1 MTVGIY
7 IYLIFQCTKCLDGF
21 LGSPSQNRQCYS
33 KVVHMNEFSISSK
46 AGTDVTGENKAP
58 PLPKGTTVSYVV
70 YPKYTNVDIR
80 TTIDVFQGG
89 LDVYVSTNDRTFAVY
104 VNKTTGV
111 HSVVITKP
119 ARKRRDV
126 EEDVPVSEVINVY
139 GGKDRLNTFI
149 TMHSTDDII
158 RVRAVENRLVLTFP
172 YSKHYL
178 RSSRFYL
185 MLMGVGDSSHDDTTG
200 IIYFRQDLSQ
210 IDLFVFFSVF
220 FSVFFLVL
228 ALCIIAWKIKQFHD
242 RRRIAQVQSRELET
256 MASRPFATYSFLT
269 DMKTA
274 PQSCWK
280 IKRDNSRRNV
290 RERKGQL
297 YLREAS
303 HRPVISP
310 VAHQTTEDA
319 RGAVVSVMFQLPSN
333 ENSDFQLAFGSAICT
348 NTGQH
353 SIGSL
358 FGYPLLSGSKS
369 RNAVSITS

>member
-1 MTVGIY
+1 
-7 IYLIFQCTKCLDGF
+7 
-21 LGSPSQNRQCYS
+21 
-33 KVVHMNEFSISSK
+33 MNEFAISSK
-46 AGTDVTGENKAP
+46 AASDVNGDIKAP

-111 HSVVITKP
+111 HSVEITKP

-126 EEDVPVSEVINVY
+126 ENTVLPSEVISVY
-139 GGKDRLNTFI
+139 GGEDRLNTFV

-158 RVRAVENRLVLTFP
+158 CIKSIKNRLVLTFP
-172 YSKHYL
+172 YSKHHL
-178 RSSRFYL
+178 RSSRFYML
-185 MLMGVGDSSHDDTTG
+185 LMGVGDNSHDDTTG

-228 ALCIIAWKIKQFHD
+228 ALCIIAWKVKQFHD
-242 RRRIAQVQSRELET
+242 RRRIAQVQSREMET
-256 MASRPFATYSFLT
+256 MASRPYATYSFLT

-274 PQSCWK
+274 PHSCWK
-280 IKRDNSRRNV
+280 IKRESSRRNL
-290 RERKGQL
+290 RERKGNL

-310 VAHQTTEDA
+310 VAQQTTGDA
-319 RGAVVSVMFQLPSN
+319 RAAVVSVMLQLPSN
-333 ENSDFQLAFGSAICT
+333 ENSDFQLAFGSCIST

-358 FGYPLLSGSKS
+358 FGYPLLPGNKT
-369 RNAVSITS
+369 RNTVSITS